1 MASKRDIKK
10 DINYLTGE
18 VIADC
23 FLFMHLHDGKH
34 ETKAVEIVENT
45 VELRNNLMAKVN
57 HLPEGVSGKQVKVH
71 YRSIYNELLAG
82 MDEQLQKLSK
92 LATS

>member
-23 FLFMHLHDGKH
+23 FLFMHIHEGKH
-34 ETKAVEIVENT
+34 EEEAVKIVET
-45 VELRNNLMAKVN
+45 VVALRNNLMQKVN
-57 HLPEGVSGKQVKVH
+57 QVPAELKGKQVKTH
-71 YRSIYNELLAG
+71 YRTIYAELLAG

-92 LATS
+92 LASA